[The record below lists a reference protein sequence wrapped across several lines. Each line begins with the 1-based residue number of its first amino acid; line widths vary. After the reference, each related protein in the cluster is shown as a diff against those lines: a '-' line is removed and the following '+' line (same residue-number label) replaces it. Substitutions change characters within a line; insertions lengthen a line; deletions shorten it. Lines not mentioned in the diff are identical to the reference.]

1 MNGTL
6 LTLDG
11 WDLMLE
17 QPEAPKTV
25 EQRRDQSGLL
35 YCVGADTRTGGILS
49 WLVELIPLLLAG
61 EVKNNSK

>member
-11 WDLMLE
+11 WDHMLE
-17 QPEAPKTV
+17 QPEATKTV

-35 YCVGADTRTGGILS
+35 SCVGADTRAGGILS
-49 WLVELIPLLLAG
+49 WLVELILAPFSRG
-61 EVKNNSK
+61 G